1 VGDSVGDLLERV
13 RQYDPGC
20 FGPGLLVRST
30 RSLHDEAQVSWHR
43 LKEQRPDLAAYGE
56 GRLRSRVA
64 YLATVDADGSPRVH
78 PVTPIVMPERLMVF
92 MEPTSPKG
100 HDLRRGSRY
109 ALHCS
114 VEDDE
119 GGGGEFRVRG
129 SARQIMDAGLR
140 DQVAEHAPYEPSPA
154 YVLFELL
161 VDDAFSTEYDAN
173 GTPVRTRWQS
183 GD

>member
-1 VGDSVGDLLERV
+1 LSWQEL
-13 RQYDPGC
+13 RQ
-20 FGPGLLVRST
+20 R
-30 RSLHDEAQVSWHR
+30 
-43 LKEQRPDLAAYGE
+43 RPELAAFGE
-56 GRLRSRVA
+56 RRLGSRVA

-114 VEDDE
+114 VEDDQ

-129 SARQIMDAGLR
+129 TAREVTDAASR
-140 DQVAEHAPYEPSPA
+140 EQAAVHAPYEPSPA

-161 VDDAFSTEYDAN
+161 VDDAFSTRYDAD
-173 GTPVRTRWQS
+173 GTPVRQKWVS
-183 GD
+183 GS

>member
-1 VGDSVGDLLERV
+1 MSWRDLHEHE
-13 RQYDPGC
+13 P
-20 FGPGLLVRST
+20 
-30 RSLHDEAQVSWHR
+30 E
-43 LKEQRPDLAAYGE
+43 LAAFG
-56 GRLRSRVA
+56 LRRFESRVA
-64 YLATVDADGSPRVH
+64 YLATIGGDGSPRVH
-78 PVTPIVMPERLMVF
+78 PVTPIVTPLGLMVF

-129 SARQIMDAGLR
+129 SAREVEDQALR
-140 DQVAEHAPYEPSPA
+140 EQVAALAPYAPSDD

-161 VDDAFSTEYDAN
+161 VDDAFSTEYDAD
-173 GTPVRTRWQS
+173 GSTTRRKWRA
-183 GD
+183 GR

>member
-1 VGDSVGDLLERV
+1 M
-13 RQYDPGC
+13 
-20 FGPGLLVRST
+20 
-30 RSLHDEAQVSWHR
+30 SWQELQEH
-43 LKEQRPDLAAYGE
+43 ETELAAFGE
-56 GRLRSRVA
+56 RRFRSGVA

-78 PVTPIVMPERLMVF
+78 PVTPIVTPHGLMVF
-92 MEPTSPKG
+92 MERTSPKG

-129 SARQIMDAGLR
+129 PARVVNDMALR
-140 DQVAEHAPYEPSPA
+140 EQVVDHAPYGPSDD

-161 VDDAFSTEYDAN
+161 IDDAFSTTYDED
-173 GTPVRTRWQS
+173 GSPVRRTWRA
-183 GD
+183 GR

>member
-1 VGDSVGDLLERV
+1 
-13 RQYDPGC
+13 
-20 FGPGLLVRST
+20 
-30 RSLHDEAQVSWHR
+30 VSWQELREHH
-43 LKEQRPDLAAYGE
+43 PDLAAFGE
-56 GRLRSRVA
+56 PRLLSRVA
-64 YLATVDADGSPRVH
+64 YLATVGADGAPRVH

-114 VEDDE
+114 VEDDH

-129 SARQIMDAGLR
+129 TARTITDVELR
-140 DQVAEHAPYEPSPA
+140 EQAANHAPYEPSPT

-161 VDDAFSTEYDAN
+161 VDDAFSTNYGAD
-173 GTPVRTRWQS
+173 GTPVRHTWIS
-183 GD
+183 GT

>member
-1 VGDSVGDLLERV
+1 V
-13 RQYDPGC
+13 
-20 FGPGLLVRST
+20 
-30 RSLHDEAQVSWHR
+30 QVSWQQLRDHHPELAEFGERR
-43 LKEQRPDLAAYGE
+43 LL
-56 GRLRSRVA
+56 SRVA

-78 PVTPIVMPERLMVF
+78 PVTPIVMPSRLMLF

-114 VEDDE
+114 VEDDQ

-129 SARQIMDAGLR
+129 TAREVTDEQLR
-140 DQVAEHAPYEPSPA
+140 GQAADHASYEPSQA

-161 VDDAFSTEYDAN
+161 VDDAFSTRYDAN
-173 GTPVRTRWQS
+173 GTPVRQTWIS
-183 GD
+183 ET

>member
-1 VGDSVGDLLERV
+1 LSWQEL
-13 RQYDPGC
+13 RQ
-20 FGPGLLVRST
+20 R
-30 RSLHDEAQVSWHR
+30 
-43 LKEQRPDLAAYGE
+43 RPELAAFGE
-56 GRLRSRVA
+56 RRLGSRVA

-114 VEDDE
+114 VEDDQ

-129 SARQIMDAGLR
+129 TAREVTDAALR
-140 DQVAEHAPYEPSPA
+140 AQAAVHAPYEPSPA

-161 VDDAFSTEYDAN
+161 VDDAFSTRYDAD
-173 GTPVRTRWQS
+173 GTPVRQKWVS
-183 GD
+183 GS

>member
-1 VGDSVGDLLERV
+1 VVL
-13 RQYDPGC
+13 
-20 FGPGLLVRST
+20 
-30 RSLHDEAQVSWHR
+30 SWQELREH
-43 LKEQRPDLAAYGE
+43 QPQLAAFGE
-56 GRLRSRVA
+56 RRFRLRVA

-78 PVTPIVMPERLMVF
+78 PVTPIVTPERLLVF

-114 VEDDE
+114 VEDDH

-129 SARQIMDAGLR
+129 TAREVTEARLR
-140 DQVAEHAPYEPSPA
+140 ERAAEHAPYEPSPA

-161 VDDAFSTEYDAN
+161 VDDAFSTSYEAS
-173 GTPVRTRWQS
+173 GTPVRQRWAT
-183 GD
+183 GT